1 MKWWLIALLS
11 IVVLGLVWYIWAYMY
26 TTPKVEGFQTTETQI
41 IPPELVYPSTGNLAS
56 TTNSYVIYDPTAAYL
71 QANIYA
77 IEYALPLIQIYLED
91 KNFTDTILPK
101 FLIELKE
108 PTSFV
113 NNLNAEDT
121 APPYLLKSDKV
132 TKDRT
137 IITQDVLRNL
147 ANFNVK
153 PGATEINTEDPPK
166 RNTPLIKN
174 PPTAFYKAR
183 DLSFMTDYNLSSGFI
198 NNPVGLILSGV
209 KPLTTNIHC
218 GWRTLDVTKIT
229 TRMMYNNYNIYTRN
243 GNPAIIGDE
252 KEWRLTP
259 INNLGLTPFD
269 MFDSARYMY
278 PESTIQNTSTTTE
291 TNPSTC
297 NPYLPAPYTVY
308 PDMHRN
314 NYQKLFPCNFLADVF
329 GWKSWIRDTGGDCW
343 EDPCAPNLSS
353 CGGCGC
359 IKASMADGIGFNR
372 KWKSSDLTP
381 CNVSKF
387 KNLYCARIPGEATTT
402 LLNAITKTNI
412 FTNTTIQPTS
422 YMKTPSNT
430 VTEIISNFNTE
441 KGTGSKIH
449 KTVSVV
455 GTINSIS
462 TAEAQKSAYY
472 AMYFNFTDPSTTDK
486 QILVSSTSPCKLYM
500 SPTASAA
507 NEFYSPKSSPGTMD
521 ISGTAVAHNK
531 IHCNQ
536 EITSDI
542 LRLLPFQ
549 TREFIRRWAIG
560 RRTRIQTW
568 YQQKC
573 LTFAPTV
580 NTGEAATII
589 AAALVNPGVTFLD
602 NTQTPPGPRAN
613 TKMLPAQSQLSTRG
627 VSMGD
632 NPYKAYLYNISTLNT
647 YCYANPIT
655 ESTAS
660 RNNPANFSINN
671 PYTVVF
677 ANTQSKSNIPC
688 NTQDIACTTNFLSGI
703 QTSCETSEP
712 CYTPARSTTSEKTQT
727 VYTSSGSTNITIS
740 YPPLPINTRTYKEPY
755 TSADAVAPKF
765 DMQSNPNISPTV
777 FVTQTTTAFTPSFT
791 IYQAMKLPENQLV
804 NQPGQYTIDLTIP
817 TTPVGIDSF
826 VRVGASLT
834 VESALTPTS
843 FFSGTVKSYAAGA
856 LKLHVRT
863 NNVYINYVKQGTE
876 TQVTSPWNPPLPND
890 KYIISFTDPQT
901 IDNNGSESRGAVTL
915 FPIKIN
921 PNKVSKI
928 IFSIPLSE
936 PFSNLPPT
944 PPTTSTSTTSTPPP
958 ITLNVIVS
966 KFSNPAKY
974 FNGTAVAYDPS
985 NTSAKLTVNVT
996 AQAIDYDNTDDHYS
1010 IASNYLISRADTT
1023 TPTPRTYL
1031 FREEKQQI
1039 MNMIA
1044 QKYYDLSLGAVVMNN
1059 IQDVYQVGD
1068 TLFDVRFSDT
1078 ERDPAMTAQIQAQIA
1093 AVRSDYER
1101 NRTLNLKD
1109 DEFLSLESNY
1119 TDQMITLN
1127 AALNSAVRGT
1137 PDETCGINAR
1147 YIVVKRTDGTL
1158 AAPVRVELSQIVV
1171 IDSTGNNVAYNAQII
1186 ESKADVYE
1194 YENPDAYAHIFPDD
1208 STLESTTGIVKNSN
1222 TIINDPNAATVTAS
1236 RYNFP
1241 ISSLSTIT
1249 NGNVVVLKK
1258 TGTDA
1263 NREPANIKL
1272 IKMNRSLTLVDG
1284 ILKPRIKPYYYYG
1297 ISSGN
1302 EFDNTIVI
1310 DLGSTYDITNVQLI
1324 FPAGYTHTSTYAIGF
1339 LDSGKYDIVLPRNRM
1354 PAPTSGITYEPAI
1367 NPKFIKKTIS
1377 PNQKIDFRVSPES
1390 RIDCPVTSL
1399 NPYKVARFYADIATT
1414 FSNTASPQTNIRA
1427 LTFTGYSLG
1436 QSAAL
1441 TFNPMYNAGFTLS
1454 IGAGGGNMNYIP
1466 SIVYTSNSVTPSIGT
1481 TTITPAPTQGSSI
1494 TINVSGQITSI
1505 PSAKL
1510 NNTSVILRISDT
1522 IFFKGT
1528 IRDAANPTTSTTNSR
1543 SITINPVESI
1553 TGILPATG
1561 TYAITLSSG
1570 NFYAGMSTTLCT
1582 DTESLKNILKDYM
1595 AYIGTNDFQTR
1606 ADIEPL
1612 VTAGD
1617 YDISQYRFYPQKI
1630 IGSVKNGDGSCGIKW
1645 TEKKIDPIT
1654 NQNMTLI
1661 GESGSSTLITPSV
1674 GSSHTFT
1681 LVNSIPPV
1689 INIVLGETRVTVR
1702 DANNSS
1708 NTFNGIIRAST
1719 AAGSITIDSV
1729 SNIKGKYTIAS
1740 TYEIYGGT
1748 YTRWGKFAYI
1758 INKETWAATD
1768 AYCDVAKSVIYTS
1781 QANYSATTENSTITE
1796 LSSPIQL
1803 TQLLPIEA
1811 QSLETV
1817 PECGAAKCSDIP
1829 VIHSLV
1835 QQYNENPENSAKV
1848 ILRVT
1853 NAVTTSPNSCEFT
1866 AYTQGNNSPAY
1877 ITMNV
1882 SANNWNSTEACSQQ
1896 TYTLVDALS
1905 STGGTFIE
1913 SNTPILTQAYNYVE
1927 QIMAPYRDMLTN
1939 AKSGVVPTLSTIIQ
1953 KSAASSTLTTYRA
1966 DTYGAYGKI
1975 KDLSGCAPNSANAS
1989 CGSQAVIN
1997 EFVKTYNSK
2006 STSGS
2011 IMTEVTHAGTATAA
2025 GEKTCD
2031 FIGTIKRVTSAPNG
2045 NPVYDSPQTV
2055 GIRATMEKSKNSCYF
2070 KVDTTKDLVDFT
2082 SQITNATFQN
2092 LQTVN
2097 SLPGVSA
2104 QVAGNPIFLGSV
2116 APRTIGIISSA
2127 TILPVNN
2134 GSLNVTIELP
2144 PLETDP
2150 TMTQAEKNNIMSILL
2165 KKTNLPITVIN
2176 QTSPTIQ
2183 FTGVIGSYDE
2193 ITRTLVIN
2201 SVGIIG
2207 SYNEATNA
2215 FVINSMNNIYPPNT
2229 GTNTGAYNAAYNRPA
2244 TYEITTV
2251 YYIGGQQ
2258 QPPLPDKYTTMIPRI
2273 SEAVSLPVTDGT
2285 YTLNTVVTVIDAVT
2299 PSNVF
2304 TGKISSITATTP
2316 KILTISSIS
2325 SKKGNFVGAYNSYI
2339 IYAYALEGVPGAL
2352 NKDAWSTPMSL
2363 GLPSNP
2369 VIITPVL
2376 NGSVPLIVE
2385 KNSSLYKINTLVLVT
2400 DTRNS
2405 SNSFKGKIIAYIANS
2420 GNLTIANIT
2429 NVNGSFINST
2439 QYLVSET
2446 APLSTTRVVRPVD
2459 TVDFVDCKSLFAF
2472 NAMGIPPTNMMN
2484 NDSITCQSKVNDKIY
2499 KFSQAQPG
2507 ASLIVTVGKENSPYI
2522 FPTLT
2527 TPLSITIADAQQLYP
2542 YIDVNTPSKPVT
2554 NDTWDFRVTTE
2565 DNFPFA
2571 ETYKRIQFYIDNG
2584 IKRIRS
2590 VNSAPI
2596 GISMFSFLRSAA
2608 LTSSERTTCA
2618 NTARTEWNTKYANV
2632 KQETESTPMIPK
2644 IIIGTITG
2652 YYENTN
2658 TDTITYRATA
2668 SDFGTFGTLGPTDIR
2683 NHGIRYFQFTFRYTY
2698 ATPKTVF
2705 VYDMEE
2711 IPASTANTYTF
2722 TSFSN
2727 SMNSSNGSDCSPTDD
2742 KNTTNTYGYCS
2753 GATVPKLQTL
2763 SESVNSNLTFNYLR
2777 FKVLSTPVSA
2787 TQPLFPAEIS
2797 EINFYVRKTL
2807 ATALTEKGLSSSSTA
2822 APIKFSTINQSNAGT
2837 HLTSILF
2844 SRANYRVQDISGQA
2858 YYLYKLNKDGEQVCN
2873 TGYTGPTPDPTKLS
2887 YGICTLNTNALSTSR
2902 KALNSYTMKTPT
2914 ATYEGK
2920 GTYALDCGIGYA
2932 KNNDICTATGM
2943 FGRANIKNAIFNP
2956 SMPRLKLN
2964 KDQYYYIDLNESVQI
2979 EAFNFVTG
2987 AADNRPLTWIL
2998 EGSVSGTLPGVVPG
3012 SADDLV
3018 QWVPLHTQ
3026 NTEYPYITERTIKG
3040 PTTIYSFLET
3050 NYFIFG
3056 QALAYQ
3062 KNIFGQDE
3070 TTLIIA
3076 NPNTVGTMYQKY
3088 AYHFTYDPST
3098 ASSSPIYPRIFE
3110 GFKDTNMLEQP
3121 DYPLPKARRNESRL
3135 DPIYTLPLEQP
3146 AISTPAYKDLGS
3158 NERRIQYLRF
3168 TVLETRGNTQN
3179 VAMSNLIFTT
3189 PLGALPYNHYK
3200 ITNHMGI
3207 HPSAKNGPDALSIQ
3221 GGYWASANLQPL
3233 LIRFYTLPA
3242 TLVEGFQYSIPNG
3255 RNPANTPSRW
3265 RLEAS
3270 YDGRIWETYA
3280 EQLTNMIF
3288 NGETSPLYKFRK
3300 QI

>member
-1 MKWWLIALLS
+1 M
-11 IVVLGLVWYIWAYMY
+11 
-26 TTPKVEGFQTTETQI
+26 
-41 IPPELVYPSTGNLAS
+41 
-56 TTNSYVIYDPTAAYL
+56 
-71 QANIYA
+71 
-77 IEYALPLIQIYLED
+77 
-91 KNFTDTILPK
+91 
-101 FLIELKE
+101 
-108 PTSFV
+108 
-113 NNLNAEDT
+113 
-121 APPYLLKSDKV
+121 
-132 TKDRT
+132 
-137 IITQDVLRNL
+137 
-147 ANFNVK
+147 
-153 PGATEINTEDPPK
+153 
-166 RNTPLIKN
+166 
-174 PPTAFYKAR
+174 
-183 DLSFMTDYNLSSGFI
+183 
-198 NNPVGLILSGV
+198 
-209 KPLTTNIHC
+209 
-218 GWRTLDVTKIT
+218 
-229 TRMMYNNYNIYTRN
+229 
-243 GNPAIIGDE
+243 
-252 KEWRLTP
+252 
-259 INNLGLTPFD
+259 
-269 MFDSARYMY
+269 
-278 PESTIQNTSTTTE
+278 
-291 TNPSTC
+291 
-297 NPYLPAPYTVY
+297 
-308 PDMHRN
+308 
-314 NYQKLFPCNFLADVF
+314 
-329 GWKSWIRDTGGDCW
+329 
-343 EDPCAPNLSS
+343 
-353 CGGCGC
+353 
-359 IKASMADGIGFNR
+359 
-372 KWKSSDLTP
+372 
-381 CNVSKF
+381 
-387 KNLYCARIPGEATTT
+387 
-402 LLNAITKTNI
+402 
-412 FTNTTIQPTS
+412 
-422 YMKTPSNT
+422 
-430 VTEIISNFNTE
+430 
-441 KGTGSKIH
+441 
-449 KTVSVV
+449 
-455 GTINSIS
+455 
-462 TAEAQKSAYY
+462 
-472 AMYFNFTDPSTTDK
+472 
-486 QILVSSTSPCKLYM
+486 
-500 SPTASAA
+500 
-507 NEFYSPKSSPGTMD
+507 
-521 ISGTAVAHNK
+521 
-531 IHCNQ
+531 
-536 EITSDI
+536 
-542 LRLLPFQ
+542 
-549 TREFIRRWAIG
+549 
-560 RRTRIQTW
+560 
-568 YQQKC
+568 
-573 LTFAPTV
+573 
-580 NTGEAATII
+580 
-589 AAALVNPGVTFLD
+589 
-602 NTQTPPGPRAN
+602 
-613 TKMLPAQSQLSTRG
+613 
-627 VSMGD
+627 
-632 NPYKAYLYNISTLNT
+632 
-647 YCYANPIT
+647 
-655 ESTAS
+655 
-660 RNNPANFSINN
+660 
-671 PYTVVF
+671 
-677 ANTQSKSNIPC
+677 
-688 NTQDIACTTNFLSGI
+688 
-703 QTSCETSEP
+703 
-712 CYTPARSTTSEKTQT
+712 
-727 VYTSSGSTNITIS
+727 
-740 YPPLPINTRTYKEPY
+740 
-755 TSADAVAPKF
+755 
-765 DMQSNPNISPTV
+765 
-777 FVTQTTTAFTPSFT
+777 
-791 IYQAMKLPENQLV
+791 
-804 NQPGQYTIDLTIP
+804 
-817 TTPVGIDSF
+817 
-826 VRVGASLT
+826 
-834 VESALTPTS
+834 
-843 FFSGTVKSYAAGA
+843 
-856 LKLHVRT
+856 
-863 NNVYINYVKQGTE
+863 
-876 TQVTSPWNPPLPND
+876 
-890 KYIISFTDPQT
+890 
-901 IDNNGSESRGAVTL
+901 
-915 FPIKIN
+915 
-921 PNKVSKI
+921 
-928 IFSIPLSE
+928 
-936 PFSNLPPT
+936 
-944 PPTTSTSTTSTPPP
+944 
-958 ITLNVIVS
+958 TLNVIVS

-996 AQAIDYDNTDDHYS
+996 AQTTDYDNTDDHYS
-1010 IASNYLISRADTT
+1010 TASNYLISRADTT
-1023 TPTPRTYL
+1023 TSTPRTYL

-1044 QKYYDLSLGAVVMNN
+1044 QKYYDLSLGAIVMNN

-1101 NRTLNLKD
+1101 TRTLNLKD

-1137 PDETCGINAR
+1137 PDEKCGINAR
-1147 YIVVKRTDGTL
+1147 YVSVRRTGGTV

-1186 ESKADVYE
+1186 QSKADVYE
-1194 YENPDAYAHIFPDD
+1194 YENPDAYAYIFPDG
-1208 STLESTTGIVKNSN
+1208 STLVSTTGIVKNRSN
-1222 TIINDPNAATVTAS
+1222 TTINDPNAATVTATM
-1236 RYNFP
+1236 YNFP

-1249 NGNVVVLKK
+1249 NGNVVVLKT

-1284 ILKPRIKPYYYYG
+1284 NLKPRIKPYYYYG

-1324 FPAGYTHTSTYAIGF
+1324 FPLGYTQTSTYAIGF
-1339 LDSGKYDIVLPRNRM
+1339 LDSGKYDIVLPTNKM
-1354 PAPTSGITYEPAI
+1354 PAPASGIRYEPTT
-1367 NPKFIKKTIS
+1367 NPKFIRKTIS
-1377 PNQKIDFRVSPES
+1377 PSDFISSSATTTTTTTRSPTLTLAQRSALAYAQERALQTPPPTVSISSQRIDFRVSPES
-1390 RIDCPVTSL
+1390 RIDCPVNSL
-1399 NPYKVARFYADIATT
+1399 NPYKVARFYADIAS
-1414 FSNTASPQTNIRA
+1414 FNNTASPQTNIRG

-1454 IGAGGGNMNYIP
+1454 MGAGGGNMNYVP

-1481 TTITPAPTQGSSI
+1481 ATITPAPTQGSSI

-1505 PSAKL
+1505 LSAKL
-1510 NNTSVILRISDT
+1510 NNTSVTLRIVNSNGSVSDT

-1528 IRDAANPTTSTTNSR
+1528 IRDAANPTTSTTTR

-1553 TGILPATG
+1553 TGILPASG
-1561 TYAITLSSG
+1561 NYAITLNSG
-1570 NFYAGMSTTLCT
+1570 EFYAGISTDLCT
-1582 DTESLKNILKDYM
+1582 NHASLKNILKDYM

-1617 YDISQYRFYPQKI
+1617 YDVSEYRFYPQEI

-1645 TEKKIDPIT
+1645 TERKIDPIT

-1661 GESGSSTLITPSV
+1661 GSSGSSTIITPTV
-1674 GSSHTFT
+1674 GSSHTLT
-1681 LVNSIPPV
+1681 LVNSIAPA
-1689 INIVLGETRVTVR
+1689 INIVLGQTRVTVR

-1708 NTFNGIIRAST
+1708 NTFNGIIRSST
-1719 AAGSITIDSV
+1719 TAGSITIDSV
-1729 SNIKGKYTIAS
+1729 SNIKGSFSIAS

-1758 INKETWAATD
+1758 VNKETWAATD

-1781 QANYSATTENSTITE
+1781 QANYTATTGNSTITE

-1803 TQLLPIEA
+1803 TQLLPVEA

-1817 PECGAAKCSDIP
+1817 AECGAAKCSDIP

-1835 QQYNENPENSAKV
+1835 QQYNDNPENSANV

-1896 TYTLVDALS
+1896 TYTLVDASS

-1939 AKSGVVPTLSTIIQ
+1939 AKSGVIPTLSTIIQ

-1975 KDLSGCAPNSANAS
+1975 KDLSGCAPNNANAS

-1997 EFVKTYNSK
+1997 EFVKTYNSR

-2082 SQITNATFQN
+2082 PLITGATFQN

-2144 PLETDP
+2144 PLETDA
-2150 TMTQAEKNNIMSILL
+2150 TMTQVEKNSIMSLLL

-2193 ITRTLVIN
+2193 NTRTLVIN

-2215 FVINSMNNIYPPNT
+2215 FVINSMNNIYPPNN
-2229 GTNTGAYNAAYNRPA
+2229 GTNTGAYRAAYNRPA

-2251 YYIGGQQ
+2251 YYIGGSQ
-2258 QPPLPDKYTTMIPRI
+2258 QPPLPNKYTTMIPQI
-2273 SEAVSLPVTDGT
+2273 SGAVSLPVTNGT
-2285 YTLNTVVTVIDAVT
+2285 YTLNTVVTVIDAIT

-2325 SKKGNFVGAYNSYI
+2325 SKKGNYVGAYNSYI

-2363 GLPSNP
+2363 GLPSSSA
-2369 VIITPVL
+2369 IITPVP
-2376 NGSVPLIVE
+2376 NGSIPLIVE
-2385 KNSSLYKINTLVLVT
+2385 KNSSLYKINTFVLVT

-2439 QYLVSET
+2439 QFLVSET
-2446 APLSTTRVVRPVD
+2446 APLSTTRLVKPVD

-2472 NAMGIPPTNMMN
+2472 NAMGITSDTMKN
-2484 NDSITCQSKVNDKIY
+2484 NDSITCQSETNNKIY

-2507 ASLIVTVGKENSPYI
+2507 ASLIVTVGKENNPYT

-2527 TPLSITIADAQQLYP
+2527 TPLSITIANAQSLYP
-2542 YIDVNTPSKPVT
+2542 YIDVNTPSKLVTNT

-2565 DNFPFA
+2565 DNYPFG

-2584 IKRIRS
+2584 TKRIRS

-2596 GISMFSFLRSAA
+2596 GISMFSFLRIATA
-2608 LTSSERTTCA
+2608 TSDRASWA
-2618 NTARTEWNTKYANV
+2618 NTARTAWNTKYANV

-2644 IIIGTITG
+2644 IIIGTISG
-2652 YYENTN
+2652 YYENIN
-2658 TDTITYRATA
+2658 TDTVTYRATA
-2668 SDFGTFGTLGPTDIR
+2668 SDFGPLGPIDIR
-2683 NHGIRYFQFTFRYTY
+2683 NHKIRYFQFTFRYMY
-2698 ATPKTVF
+2698 ASANTVF

-2711 IPASTANTYTF
+2711 IPVSIANTYTF
-2722 TSFSN
+2722 TAFSN
-2727 SMNSSNGSDCSPTDD
+2727 TMNINGSDCSASDD
-2742 KNTTNTYGYCS
+2742 QPTTNTYGYCS

-2763 SESVNSNLTFNYLR
+2763 SDSVNSNLRFSYLR
-2777 FKVLSTPVSA
+2777 FKINKTPVSS
-2787 TQPLFPAEIS
+2787 TQPLFPAEIT

-2807 ATALTEKGLSSSSTA
+2807 EVAIKEKSLNSSSTTK
-2822 APIKFSTINQSNAGT
+2822 PIKFSTINQSNAGT
-2837 HLTSILF
+2837 HLVPILF
-2844 SRANYRVQDISGQA
+2844 SRANHRVQDISGQA
-2858 YYLYKLNKDGEQVCN
+2858 YYMYKLNKDGEQVCN
-2873 TGYTGPTPDPTKLS
+2873 RGYTGPTPDPTKLS
-2887 YGICTLNTNALSTSR
+2887 YGICILDTNQLSEPR
-2902 KALNSYTMKTPT
+2902 KLLNSYTMKTTT

-2920 GTYALDCGIGYA
+2920 GTYTLDCGIGYS
-2932 KNNDICTATGM
+2932 KNDTTCTATGM
-2943 FGRANIKNAIFNP
+2943 FGRANIKNAMFNP

-2964 KDQYYYIDLNESVQI
+2964 TGQYYYIDLNDSVQI

-2987 AADNRPLTWIL
+2987 AADNRPLTWTL

-3026 NTEYPYITERTIKG
+3026 TTDYEYITERTNKG
-3040 PTTIYSFLET
+3040 GTLIFSFLET
-3050 NYFIFG
+3050 NYFIFS

-3062 KNIFGQDE
+3062 KNIFGQEE

-3076 NPNTVGTMYQKY
+3076 NPNTAGTMYQKY

-3098 ASSSPIYPRIFE
+3098 ASSSPTYPRIFE
-3110 GFKDTNMLEQP
+3110 GFKGINMLEQP

-3146 AISTPAYKDLGS
+3146 VISTPVYKDLVS

-3200 ITNHMGI
+3200 ITNQMGI
-3207 HPSAKNGPDALSIQ
+3207 HPSAKNGPDALSVQ

-3242 TLVEGFQYSIPNG
+3242 ALVEGFQFSIPNG

-3280 EQLTNMIF
+3280 EQLTSMIF